1 MYREK
6 TCACSLILC
15 PISIFSWIQFEMS
28 TVSWAIK
35 IRFCKRFIVLWALTG
50 ANNLSYLFT
59 SNVDFREIID
69 LLIWLKSLIC
79 KELRER
85 EVLIKYIDSIVNNLQ
100 KKICFFYEIFKNNHE
115 KSHKNYIHWIIQPI
129 FGRKVFL
136 KIKIDLKKQ
145 LKRKFGK
152 FDTGNENN

>member
-6 TCACSLILC
+6 TSACSRLLC

-85 EVLIKYIDSIVNNLQ
+85 EVLIKYSDSIVNNLQ
-100 KKICFFYEIFKNNHE
+100 KKIWKKSQKLYTLNNSTNFWTKSFFENQNRFE
-115 KSHKNYIHWIIQPI
+115 KAIKKEVW
-129 FGRKVFL
+129 
-136 KIKIDLKKQ
+136 KIWLVH
-145 LKRKFGK
+145 
-152 FDTGNENN
+152 ENN